1 MMAIDFFSFYIVV
14 HQLMY
19 VDRLDLSTVYFT
31 GIGGPLSPHKFTVSA
46 WTYDAVKAVVAA
58 DKITDTKYGKLQVS
72 SGFFLCTTFFH
83 F

>member
-1 MMAIDFFSFYIVV
+1 
-14 HQLMY
+14 MY
-19 VDRLDLSTVYFT
+19 VDRLGLSTVHFT
-31 GIGGPLSPHKFTVSA
+31 GIGGPPPSHKFVVSV
-46 WTYDAVKAVVAA
+46 WTYDAVKAVLAA